1 MIMAEQLM
9 LSWFPLL
16 GFVGLL
22 VFLVAR
28 SGRSRKREENMLK
41 QLEKIESLLSEISRK
56 IDRR

>member
-1 MIMAEQLM
+1 MAEQLM